1 MAEGAVL
8 SRLPRLL
15 PPRGLLIALAALGAL
30 HVFAPLA
37 ELDPP
42 LLLRGLG
49 ALLVLACVA
58 LAFVA
63 AGRFS
68 RVGTGIVP
76 FSEATTLVVEGPFR
90 FSRNPMYLAMVGV
103 LVGLALASGSLS
115 VWIVPLTFWC
125 WLQTAFVRHE
135 EAFMATRFGAAYED
149 YRRRVRRWL

>member
-1 MAEGAVL
+1 MAEVAV
-8 SRLPRLL
+8 RPRRRLL
-15 PPRGLLIALAALGAL
+15 PPRGLLLALAALASL
-30 HVFAPLA
+30 HRFAPLA

-49 ALLVLACVA
+49 ALLVVACVV
-58 LAFVA
+58 LAFAA

-103 LVGLALASGSLS
+103 LFGLALASGRLS
-115 VWIVPLTFWC
+115 VWVVPLAFWC
-125 WLQTAFVRHE
+125 WLATAFVRPE
-135 EAFMATRFGAAYED
+135 EAFMAARFGEAYED